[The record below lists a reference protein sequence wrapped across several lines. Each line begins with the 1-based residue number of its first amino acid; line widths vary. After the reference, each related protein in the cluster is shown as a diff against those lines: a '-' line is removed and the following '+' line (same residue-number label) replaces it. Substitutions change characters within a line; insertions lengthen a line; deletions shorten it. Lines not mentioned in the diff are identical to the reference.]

1 MRLQAWR
8 IVKERHAATAF
19 SGEGA
24 YLYGGRWNSPGTRA
38 VYTSGTKAL
47 AALETL
53 VHLNPPVMFRYVV
66 FRVEFDEA
74 LVEKIALAALPADWP
89 DEPPP
94 PSAQAVGDLWSRQ
107 GRSTVLELPS
117 VIIPGESNYLLDP
130 SHPGFDQIVVG
141 APEPFAFD
149 PRLLT

>member
-1 MRLQAWR
+1 MSLRAWR
-8 IVKERHAATAF
+8 IVKEKHAATAF

-24 YLYGGRWNSPGTRA
+24 YRVGGRWNSPGVRI

-66 FRVEFDEA
+66 VRVEFDEA
-74 LVEKIALAALPADWP
+74 LVEKISPAALPAEWSE
-89 DEPPP
+89 EPPP
-94 PSAQAVGDLWSRQ
+94 PSAQAVGDLWVKQ
-107 GRSTVLELPS
+107 GRSAVLELPS
-117 VIIPGESNYLLDP
+117 VIISGESNFLLNP
-130 SHPGFDQIVVG
+130 SHPDFKQVTIG

-149 PRLLT
+149 PRLL